1 MIAGTISIPTKVV
14 YGQEND
20 DLLWI
25 RKADKIL
32 GIASGEDDTEISDSD
47 AEQYQYQMSL
57 QYPAWYLMED
67 AKTRFGYESLMD
79 IRNKIN
85 DDEYR
90 GHPEYYY
97 EAALMA
103 VLFEQSNNQSLLEG
117 LDFEFAQGVS
127 EQTAALLGYD
137 TDQEIDALEE
147 LKN

>member
-57 QYPAWYLMED
+57 QYPVWYLMED

-103 VLFEQSNNQSLLEG
+103 VLFE
-117 LDFEFAQGVS
+117 
-127 EQTAALLGYD
+127 
-137 TDQEIDALEE
+137 
-147 LKN
+147 